1 VDNTAITLKFDENEF
16 EWVQE
21 KLVKATAKLSAIS
34 MIDLSGVAESV
45 SYGHHLLIDDIGV
58 DLKKI
63 SQMLNDC
70 IV

>member
-1 VDNTAITLKFDENEF
+1 VDNTAITLKFDESEF

-21 KLVKATAKLSAIS
+21 KLAKATAKLSAIS
-34 MIDLSGVAESV
+34 MIDLTAVAESV
-45 SYGHHLLIDDIGV
+45 SYGHHLLIDDVGD

>member
-1 VDNTAITLKFDENEF
+1 MDNTAITLKFDESEF

-45 SYGHHLLIDDIGV
+45 SYGHHLLIDDIS
-58 DLKKI
+58 DDIKKI